1 MSTKTVT
8 SIINAGK
15 TYQYVDNG
23 EPMRGGMKD
32 VFFSPDK
39 SYVVAFY
46 RDPQDFNSKERLKK
60 IVTQYFDS
68 FFIRD
73 SVSGNFYKELYSW
86 PTDVVELDKK
96 VGIVVPCYNRN
107 FFFKKGYANNDLL
120 KGKEKNGKWF
130 ASAKF
135 RANQSKSKLEESEL
149 GNWLSY
155 FQVCVNIARGV
166 KRLHSAGLAHSD
178 LSYNNILIDP
188 ISKSAAII
196 DIDGLVVPGLFPPDV
211 IGTADFI
218 APEVLATKHLSK
230 TDPNRKLPNQK
241 TDLHALAVLIYMYLL
256 YRHPLRGGNYFGQME
271 TEKEE
276 DFLMGSKALFVEH
289 PTDKSNRNFKREYG
303 DNLQK
308 FLPWTDLNKTPY
320 TITGPYLKEL
330 FERSFIT
337 GLHNPNNRPIADEWE
352 QALIKTND
360 LKLQCSNIKCDQKWF
375 IYNNTKETNC
385 PFCSTKY
392 SQSIPVLD
400 LFYQFRPNVWKPE
413 NQRLVVYNNSTL
425 HQWHTNKNIVRNER
439 LTDAQKSRVGYFSF
453 FNNKWVFVNE
463 KLTSLKDVTEDKE
476 VPIGSMVDITDG
488 KKLLLSKEE
497 GGRVAIISIA
507 NK

>member
-1 MSTKTVT
+1 MNTKTVT

-15 TYQYVDNG
+15 TYQFVDNG

-32 VFFSPDK
+32 VYFSPDK

-46 RDPQDFNSKERLKK
+46 RDQQDFNSKERLKK
-60 IVTQYFDS
+60 IVTQYFES
-68 FFIRD
+68 FFLRD
-73 SVSGNFYKELYSW
+73 TISGNFYKELYSW
-86 PTDVVELDKK
+86 PTDVVEFDKK

-107 FFFKKGYANNDLL
+107 FFFKKGYATNDLL

-155 FQVCVNIARGV
+155 FQVCVNISRGV

-178 LSYNNILIDP
+178 LSYNNVLIDP
-188 ISKSAAII
+188 VSKSAAII

-218 APEVLATKHLSK
+218 APEVLASKHLSK
-230 TDPNRKLPNQK
+230 TDANRKLPNRL

-289 PTDKSNRNFKREYG
+289 PTDQSNKNFKREYG

-308 FLPWTDLNKTPY
+308 FLPWTDLKQTPY
-320 TITGPYLKEL
+320 TITGPYLKDL
-330 FERSFIT
+330 FDQAFIK
-337 GLHNPNNRPIADEWE
+337 GLHNPNERPTADAWE

-360 LKLQCSNIKCDQKWF
+360 LKLQCSNTKCDQKWF
-375 IYNNTKETNC
+375 IYNNTKATSC
-385 PFCSTKY
+385 PFCGTKY
-392 SQSIPVLD
+392 NNSIPVLD
-400 LFYQFRPNVWKPE
+400 FFYQFKPNVWKPE
-413 NQRLVVYNNSTL
+413 NLRFVVYNNTTL
-425 HQWHTNKNIVRNER
+425 HLWHSDRNVVRNEK
-439 LTDAQKSRVGYFSF
+439 LTTDQKIRVGYFSF
-453 FNNKWVFVNE
+453 YNNNWVFVNE

-476 VPIGSMVDITDG
+476 VPLGSMVDITDG

-497 GGRVAIISIA
+497 GGRVVIISIA

>member
-1 MSTKTVT
+1 MNTKTVT

-15 TYQYVDNG
+15 TYQFVDNG

-32 VFFSPDK
+32 VYFSPDK

-46 RDPQDFNSKERLKK
+46 RDQQDFNSKERLKK
-60 IVTQYFDS
+60 IVTQYFES
-68 FFIRD
+68 FFLRD
-73 SVSGNFYKELYSW
+73 TISGNFYKELYSW
-86 PTDVVELDKK
+86 PTDVVEFDKK

-107 FFFKKGYANNDLL
+107 FFFKKGYATNDLL

-155 FQVCVNIARGV
+155 FQVCVNISRGV

-178 LSYNNILIDP
+178 LSYNNVLIDP
-188 ISKSAAII
+188 VSKSAAII

-218 APEVLATKHLSK
+218 APEVLASKHLSK
-230 TDPNRKLPNQK
+230 TDANRKLPNRL

-289 PTDKSNRNFKREYG
+289 PTDQSNKNFKREYG

-308 FLPWTDLNKTPY
+308 FLPWTDLKQTPY
-320 TITGPYLKEL
+320 TITGPYLKDL
-330 FERSFIT
+330 FDQAFIK
-337 GLHNPNNRPIADEWE
+337 GLHNPNERPTADAWE

-360 LKLQCSNIKCDQKWF
+360 LKLQCSNTKCDQKWF
-375 IYNNTKETNC
+375 IYNNTKATSC
-385 PFCSTKY
+385 PFCGTKY
-392 SQSIPVLD
+392 NNSIPVLD
-400 LFYQFRPNVWKPE
+400 FFYQFKPNVWKPE
-413 NQRLVVYNNSTL
+413 NLRFVVYNNTTL
-425 HQWHTNKNIVRNER
+425 HLWHSDRNVVRNEK
-439 LTDAQKSRVGYFSF
+439 LTNDQKIRVGYFSF
-453 FNNKWVFVNE
+453 YNNNWVFVNE

-476 VPIGSMVDITDG
+476 VPLGSMVDITDG

-497 GGRVAIISIA
+497 GGRVVIISIA

>member
-1 MSTKTVT
+1 MNTKTVT

-15 TYQYVDNG
+15 TYQFVDNG

-32 VFFSPDK
+32 VYFSPDK

-46 RDPQDFNSKERLKK
+46 RDQQDFNSKERLKK
-60 IVTQYFDS
+60 IVTQYFES
-68 FFIRD
+68 FFLRD
-73 SVSGNFYKELYSW
+73 TISGNFYKELYSW
-86 PTDVVELDKK
+86 PTDVVEFDKK

-107 FFFKKGYANNDLL
+107 FFFKKGYATNDLL

-155 FQVCVNIARGV
+155 FQVCVNISRGV

-178 LSYNNILIDP
+178 LSYNNVLIDP
-188 ISKSAAII
+188 VSKSAAII

-218 APEVLATKHLSK
+218 APEVLASKHLSK
-230 TDPNRKLPNQK
+230 TDANRKLPNRL

-289 PTDKSNRNFKREYG
+289 PTDQSNKNFKREYG

-308 FLPWTDLNKTPY
+308 FLPWTDLKQTPY
-320 TITGPYLKEL
+320 TITGPYLKDL
-330 FERSFIT
+330 FDQAFIK
-337 GLHNPNNRPIADEWE
+337 GLHNPNERPTADAWE

-360 LKLQCSNIKCDQKWF
+360 LKLQCSNTKCDQKWF
-375 IYNNTKETNC
+375 IYNNTKATSC
-385 PFCSTKY
+385 PFCGTKY
-392 SQSIPVLD
+392 NNSIPVLD
-400 LFYQFRPNVWKPE
+400 FFYQFKPNVWKPE
-413 NQRLVVYNNSTL
+413 NLRFVVYNNTTL
-425 HQWHTNKNIVRNER
+425 HLWHSDRNVVRNEK
-439 LTDAQKSRVGYFSF
+439 LTNYQKIRVGYFSF
-453 FNNKWVFVNE
+453 YNNNWVFVNE

-476 VPIGSMVDITDG
+476 VPLGSMVDITDG

-497 GGRVAIISIA
+497 GGRVVIISIA